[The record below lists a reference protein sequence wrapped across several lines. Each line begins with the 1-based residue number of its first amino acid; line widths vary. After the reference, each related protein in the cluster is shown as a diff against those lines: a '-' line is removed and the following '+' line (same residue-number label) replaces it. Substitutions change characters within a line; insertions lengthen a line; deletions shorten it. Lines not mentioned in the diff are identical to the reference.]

1 MRVAHFHRETV
12 IALAE
17 LIAAAG
23 LNHPRE
29 LRPYHFMR
37 RTGPD
42 RIVSF
47 TELYRFMEPG
57 ELLSGT
63 THPSLK
69 EAWEVASPESFCAAR
84 RLGAGKHHARR
95 RVRAWPGAIVWR
107 EFPVFSKD

>member
-1 MRVAHFHRETV
+1 MFAVGCLQSQQCHTDRCPTGVATQDRFRQRAIVISDKSLPVAHFHCETV
-12 IALAE
+12 IALAK

-29 LRPYHFMR
+29 FRSYHFMR

-57 ELLSGT
+57 ELL
-63 THPSLK
+63 
-69 EAWEVASPESFCAAR
+69 R
-84 RLGAGKHHARR
+84 
-95 RVRAWPGAIVWR
+95 
-107 EFPVFSKD
+107 

>member
-1 MRVAHFHRETV
+1 VPLFFVLH
-12 IALAE
+12 LASLAKLGPTSGTPE
-17 LIAAAG
+17 PLRAVLCHKPRRDA
-23 LNHPRE
+23 RE

-57 ELLSGT
+57 ELFSGT

-69 EAWEVASPESFCAAR
+69 EAWEVASPESFAPQNASEPGNIMLAA
-84 RLGAGKHHARR
+84 
-95 RVRAWPGAIVWR
+95 
-107 EFPVFSKD
+107 E